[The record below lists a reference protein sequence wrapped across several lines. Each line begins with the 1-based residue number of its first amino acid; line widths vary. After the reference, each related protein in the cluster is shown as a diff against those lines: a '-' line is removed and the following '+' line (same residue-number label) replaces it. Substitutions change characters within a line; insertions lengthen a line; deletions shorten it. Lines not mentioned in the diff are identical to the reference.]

1 MQKETE
7 IDRKEYIEMS
17 VTLET
22 ISALDW
28 IILTD
33 IEDAESCAEMEVVN
47 VAEML
52 IGEDETGLFLLVS
65 DTDGNLV
72 DDEDEEAEEVE
83 SEDVDAYIF
92 KVCGEEDAEF
102 TITEKNNDEVIF
114 VTTNFPEEEYTNAAN
129 LFVETSADYDIEIE

>member
-52 IGEDETGLFLLVS
+52 TGEDETGLFLLVS

-72 DDEDEEAEEVE
+72 DDEDEDEEEVE

>member
-1 MQKETE
+1 
-7 IDRKEYIEMS
+7 MS
-17 VTLET
+17 ITLET
-22 ISALDW
+22 ISRLDW

-33 IEDAESCAEMEVVN
+33 IEDAESNAEMEVVN

-52 IGEDETGLFLLVS
+52 TGEDETGLFMLVS
-65 DTDGNLV
+65 DTDGNLA
-72 DDEDEEAEEVE
+72 DDEDDEAEETD

-92 KVCGEEDAEF
+92 KVCEEEDAEF
-102 TITEKNNDEVIF
+102 SITEKNSDEVIF